1 MHANDITKAK
11 PITEFRD
18 ALREL
23 VRQQDLVIDA
33 SKRLSE
39 QQSVLR
45 GMTKAI
51 TDLQLAA
58 TKAAEAIGAS
68 IPDNIL
74 VEKTLI
80 SFGDEG
86 ECTIKRLEHQDA
98 WDLLEIA
105 HRAGESDKTE

>member
-1 MHANDITKAK
+1 MQAENTTKAK

-18 ALREL
+18 ALRAL
-23 VRQQDLVIDA
+23 VRQQDRVIDA
-33 SKRLSE
+33 GKTLSE

-45 GMTKAI
+45 EMTKAM
-51 TDLQLAA
+51 TDLQFAA
-58 TKAAEAIGAS
+58 TKAAEAIGES

-86 ECTIKRLEHQDA
+86 ECKITRLEHQDA
-98 WDLLEIA
+98 WDLLDIA
-105 HRAGESDKTE
+105 QRAGESDTTE